1 MTVLTVLIVLLFSS
15 GAHEPTKVGKSF
27 FWLRVYP
34 GRILGPV
41 LLKLVHNNVI
51 LGMTHASA
59 GTPTKGLQ
67 PTEEQCQSTG
77 RE

>member
-1 MTVLTVLIVLLFSS
+1 MTVVILLLFSS
-15 GAHEPTKVGKSF
+15 GAHETAKLGKIFF

-34 GRILGPV
+34 ERIPGPV
-41 LLKLVHNNVI
+41 LLKLVAHNNVI

-59 GTPTKGLQ
+59 GTATKGLQ